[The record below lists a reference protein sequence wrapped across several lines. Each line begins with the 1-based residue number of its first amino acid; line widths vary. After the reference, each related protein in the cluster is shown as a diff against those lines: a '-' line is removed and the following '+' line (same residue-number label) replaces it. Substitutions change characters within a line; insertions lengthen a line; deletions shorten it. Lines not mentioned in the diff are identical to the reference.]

1 LGCRQLHVRH
11 VPLLCFRARARRSSS
26 SPEPIS
32 SVLVSHRAHRELLGR
47 TRVVPWS
54 SSSVRVALSC
64 PAHQISCANLAQAYS
79 LGHLSDQV
87 TTPSTV
93 QRRSAH
99 ANWCSHASA
108 TPTPSTARPPA
119 HASKI
124 MPLVPRTPTHATTS
138 RQPNYTMQLMITD
151 PRLLDQAKGPRLLE
165 LTLRPTLHAP
175 RQKTK
180 TQPAAPH
187 VNASNFRPI

>member
-1 LGCRQLHVRH
+1 LPTTTCQ
-11 VPLLCFRARARRSSS
+11 ARSIVVLSCSSS
-26 SPEPIS
+26 SLELVARANILRARLSPCIS
-32 SVLVSHRAHRELLGR
+32 RVTWPHSCGPLVIIVCPCCTVVLNTPNLLCQ
-47 TRVVPWS
+47 S
-54 SSSVRVALSC
+54 SSSILIG
-64 PAHQISCANLAQAYS
+64 Q
-79 LGHLSDQV
+79 LSDQV
-87 TTPSTV
+87 TPPSTV

-99 ANWCSHASA
+99 ANWCAHASA

-187 VNASNFRPI
+187 VNASNF